1 MRQSPSSWP
10 WWQQHLPQ
18 IPHSNEIERRVVTLE
33 IHKEDQEEINRANSD
48 RMKWLERGLQAL
60 AGMVLMLMFKMAP
73 TSAAA
78 FADIIV
84 GMLKR

>member
-1 MRQSPSSWP
+1 MTQPRSDWQSWLPH
-10 WWQQHLPQ
+10 WQQNS
-18 IPHSNEIERRVVTLE
+18 HSTHIEHRITRLE
-33 IHKEDQEEINRANSD
+33 IHKEDQEELNQATAD

-60 AGMVLMLMFKMAP
+60 AGMVLMLLFKTAP

-84 GMLKR
+84 SILKR

>member
-1 MRQSPSSWP
+1 MKSHPSNWP
-10 WWQQHLPQ
+10 WWQQHSPQ

-60 AGMVLMLMFKMAP
+60 AGMVLMLLFKTAP

-78 FADIIV
+78 FAELIV
-84 GMLKR
+84 GIMKR